1 MEVRALQGNFV
12 VYIFISKNSVSVRRI
27 VFLRHDMLHTHMSIS
42 GAKRTPIHVSVR
54 RTEMIILLCHDML
67 QMITYMYMYP
77 VINVHQWSKENSNTS
92 TLSTPSYMYIGK
104 THSHNSLFKSSS
116 EHNIKD
122 IVLKCYIQLSCRFKM
137 NLFLS
142 YQSPNVFWQTAQATH
157 LTLCWYIYKFCIYNY
172 TCIFPVISSLFKYW
186 YWFSLKFE
194 NLHRNTRNVQTTVNW
209 IHVYI

>member
-1 MEVRALQGNFV
+1 
-12 VYIFISKNSVSVRRI
+12 
-27 VFLRHDMLHTHMSIS
+27 MSIS
-42 GAKRTPIHVSVR
+42 GAKRTPI
-54 RTEMIILLCHDML
+54 
-67 QMITYMYMYP
+67 Q
-77 VINVHQWSKENSNTS
+77 VHCPLPHTC

-157 LTLCWYIYKFCIYNY
+157 LTLCWYIYIYKFCIYNY

-194 NLHRNTRNVQTTVNW
+194 NLHRNTRNVQTTVIW